1 MIDERRAIAVMQDE
15 IATIPEVIAT
25 QAATLRPALRELAER
40 HGRTLD
46 EVILTGCGDSYYAGI
61 ATQLAFLR
69 AGVRC
74 RPIEALEL
82 ARYEIRYVPS
92 TPPPLVV
99 AVSYGGEVGR
109 TIEAATAA
117 SARDW
122 PTVAL
127 TGRADGRLAQ
137 SVGDVVHMDVPT
149 LGFSP
154 GTSTYIAMVTA
165 LLTFASELAR
175 VRDRGREAAALDDA
189 LARAPDL
196 ARATLDAGDAPA
208 RQAAATIAEA
218 AVTTYLGA
226 GPSKASALFGAAKL
240 FEGPQRYG
248 VAQDLEEWAHEQ
260 YFISGPATPIVVIA
274 PDGPSF
280 GRAQELL
287 DEMRFIGAAPFVVS
301 DRAPTGDGLVRL
313 PIAPGS
319 DEVASPL
326 LTALPLAQI
335 GFHVADV
342 LGTHAYG
349 FPSLEH
355 EREHYETIHR
365 DARVDPA

>member
-1 MIDERRAIAVMQDE
+1 M
-15 IATIPEVIAT
+15 
-25 QAATLRPALRELAER
+25 
-40 HGRTLD
+40 
-46 EVILTGCGDSYYAGI
+46 
-61 ATQLAFLR
+61 
-69 AGVRC
+69 
-74 RPIEALEL
+74 
-82 ARYEIRYVPS
+82 
-92 TPPPLVV
+92 
-99 AVSYGGEVGR
+99 
-109 TIEAATAA
+109 
-117 SARDW
+117 
-122 PTVAL
+122 
-127 TGRADGRLAQ
+127 
-137 SVGDVVHMDVPT
+137 
-149 LGFSP
+149 
-154 GTSTYIAMVTA
+154 
-165 LLTFASELAR
+165 
-175 VRDRGREAAALDDA
+175 
-189 LARAPDL
+189 
-196 ARATLDAGDAPA
+196 
-208 RQAAATIAEA
+208 
-218 AVTTYLGA
+218 TTYLGA

-287 DEMRFIGAAPFVVS
+287 DEMRFIGAAPSSSATAHPPVTAS
-301 DRAPTGDGLVRL
+301 SEL

-319 DEVASPL
+319 DEAASPL

-349 FPSLEH
+349 FPSPEH